1 MCICLLWCLKP
12 ETPEL
17 QTCHSGCLHVSEK
30 VKLFFPLKRSLD
42 LSDYKVMTASSGK
55 VISHPLKHKRHHVIT
70 FLNRTV
76 TWLKLWR
83 SK

>member
-1 MCICLLWCLKP
+1 MF
-12 ETPEL
+12 ETGDTRAADLPQWML
-17 QTCHSGCLHVSEK
+17 TCKREGQA
-30 VKLFFPLKRSLD
+30 FFPLTRSLD

-55 VISHPLKHKRHHVIT
+55 VISHPLKHKRQHVTT

-76 TWLKLWR
+76 TWLKRWR

>member
-1 MCICLLWCLKP
+1 MF
-12 ETPEL
+12 ETGDARAAHLPQWML
-17 QTCHSGCLHVSEK
+17 TCKREGQA
-30 VKLFFPLKRSLD
+30 FFPFLTRSLD
-42 LSDYKVMTASSGK
+42 LSDCKVMTASSGK
-55 VISHPLKHKRHHVIT
+55 VISHPLKHKRQHVTT